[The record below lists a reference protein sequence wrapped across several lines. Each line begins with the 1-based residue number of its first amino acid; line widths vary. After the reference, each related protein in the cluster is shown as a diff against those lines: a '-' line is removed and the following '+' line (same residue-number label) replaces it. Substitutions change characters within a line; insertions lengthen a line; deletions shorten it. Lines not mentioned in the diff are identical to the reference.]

1 MGKKYISLNNLEV
14 YILARKLSEIG
25 WRIYQS
31 LDWRTKKILGDQ
43 FIKAVDS
50 VGANLAEGYGR
61 FHYLDRIKFY
71 YNSRASLIE
80 CNEHWIELLKE
91 RRKIEEKKY
100 KEFKKIAQ
108 DLSVKL
114 NNFINS
120 TYKAKDK

>member
-1 MGKKYISLNNLEV
+1 MEKKYISLNNLEV

-91 RRKIEEKKY
+91 RRKIGEKKY

>member
-1 MGKKYISLNNLEV
+1 MEKKYISLNNLEV